1 MILRKL
7 ITWLSRQIMI
17 FVMST
22 TVTALWLVGLLQLV
36 SIAPDLYLLILI
48 IALSSLVPALS
59 MLEAGGRS
67 VFRREYRMD
76 LISCVVMA
84 AAMIALPFT
93 AIYLYFI
100 GECMR
105 CEQSYWDVAF
115 AITIFAVPAAI
126 FQNVSYRIG
135 KRLISFQ

>member
-36 SIAPDLYLLILI
+36 SITPDLYLLILI
-48 IALSSLVPALS
+48 IALSSLVPILS

-76 LISCVVMA
+76 LISCVLMA
-84 AAMIALPFT
+84 TAMVALPFT

-100 GECMR
+100 GECVR
-105 CEQSYWDVAF
+105 CGQSYWDGAF
-115 AITIFAVPAAI
+115 AVTIFAVPAAL